1 MTIQSLH
8 MMILVCMAALWGLHG
23 GIGLCGRACRLYGG
37 TMKLAWCMVEL
48 EWWCHV
54 WWSSNGE
61 IGLYCGLHG
70 GAMSWWS
77 LNGEIGLY

>member
-1 MTIQSLH
+1 
-8 MMILVCMAALWGLHG
+8 
-23 GIGLCGRACRLYGG
+23 
-37 TMKLAWCMVEL
+37 MKLAWCMVEL